1 MPNKASDVVSC
12 NADNGGRT
20 GRREAT
26 VATHLRAVR
35 TDLGTVRRDDAESRA
50 GHVHGDVIGGEVGTE
65 PEVELDVST
74 SSARVAVDRNEEL
87 CVVVGSAARPTCRR
101 QLDRHVD
108 PQSPVLRPTRLHP
121 TSSVTS

>member
-1 MPNKASDVVSC
+1 MSTSSARVAVEPGVSASSARVV
-12 NADNGGRT
+12 
-20 GRREAT
+20 
-26 VATHLRAVR
+26 
-35 TDLGTVRRDDAESRA
+35 
-50 GHVHGDVIGGEVGTE
+50 
-65 PEVELDVST
+65 VELDVSA